1 MKVAIVSDHS
11 GMTIRKEIISLM
23 KEIKIEYIDLSCEC
37 SASIDYSDYAVL
49 VAEKIAN
56 GDADRGILIR
66 GTDIRLSM
74 AANKVKGIRSALVH
88 DTFSTKVTRTH
99 NDTNAKEER
108 VISPGLAREIIKMWL
123 TTPFEGGKHKHT
135 VNRITAY
142 EAIFE

>member
-1 MKVAIVSDHS
+1 MKVAIASDHS
-11 GMTIRKEIISLM
+11 GMTIRNEIISLM
-23 KEIKIEYIDLSCEC
+23 KEMKLEYINLSCEC
-37 SASIDYSDYAVL
+37 STSIDYPDYAAL

-66 GTDIRLSM
+66 GTGIRLSM

-88 DTFSTKVTRTH
+88 DTFSKVTRRH
-99 NDTNAKEER
+99 NDINTEEER
-108 VISPGLAREIIKMWL
+108 VISPGLACEIIKMWL
-123 TTPFEGGKHKHT
+123 TTPFEGGRHKHT